1 MRSRVWRATA
11 GKGRRLSPSGQG
23 GGRGANAP
31 TKVPKTF
38 ATLPQATLSCH
49 SSHCKVMAGLLSRKT
64 VGGSSGQKLGVMQ
77 GLDVVCRR
85 GGDPPPQVGWTTH
98 HTFLSWAH
106 TPAPNHL
113 PHMDCSPPPR
123 GTNARHRSPVAPL
136 PKPPATKGTP
146 GGGTL
151 PQGRVG
157 GGQLACLRA
166 PPGGGL
172 AFPPQPP
179 TDRLRCVAPH
189 WPLISLVGFDG
200 ASQAR
205 QSHAQR

>member
-1 MRSRVWRATA
+1 MPQQRSQRPLPRCHKPRCRATLLTAKSWLGCCPGKQSGAVQGKNWASCRAWISFA
-11 GKGRRLSPSGQG
+11 GVGETPPPKLAGQ
-23 GGRGANAP
+23 P
-31 TKVPKTF
+31 T
-38 ATLPQATLSCH
+38 TLSFLGLILQLPTTCH
-49 SSHCKVMAGLLSRKT
+49 I
-64 VGGSSGQKLGVMQ
+64 
-77 GLDVVCRR
+77 
-85 GGDPPPQVGWTTH
+85 WT
-98 HTFLSWAH
+98 A
-106 TPAPNHL
+106 A
-113 PHMDCSPPPR
+113 PPPR

-205 QSHAQR
+205 QSHARR

>member
-1 MRSRVWRATA
+1 MARHSGKRPTSLPFRTRWGERGECPNKGPKDLCHAATSHAVVPLFSLQSHGWADVQENSRGQFRAKIGRHA
-11 GKGRRLSPSGQG
+11 GPGCRLPAWGR
-23 GGRGANAP
+23 
-31 TKVPKTF
+31 
-38 ATLPQATLSCH
+38 
-49 SSHCKVMAGLLSRKT
+49 
-64 VGGSSGQKLGVMQ
+64 
-77 GLDVVCRR
+77 
-85 GGDPPPQVGWTTH
+85 PPPQVGWTTH
-98 HTFLSWAH
+98 HTFPSWAH

-205 QSHAQR
+205 QSHARR